1 MMEGVHSRRQHMGNG
16 GGPEKYKG
24 VGR

>member
-1 MMEGVHSRRQHMGNG
+1 MMEGVHSRRQHMGKG

-24 VGR
+24 VGG